1 MAPADR
7 LHGVLVIDKPIG
19 PTSHDVVARL
29 RRVLGTRAI
38 GHAGTLDPAATGVL
52 VVAVGE
58 ATKLCSYLTA
68 EMKRY
73 LATVTFGTATTTL
86 DAQGDVVATAPI
98 PEMLAA
104 ELRTLTETHPATGQ
118 GFDET
123 SVPVVARAHENERA
137 RREQLPPAF
146 SAIKI
151 AGQTAYDLARRGKDV
166 PLAPRVVAAHTI
178 AIEAASAQTLA
189 VELVVSK
196 GYYVRSFARDLGQS
210 LGVPAHLSALRRTAS
225 GTFTLDEALPSSA
238 SSAELERAL
247 QPIEL
252 AAPRV
257 LPCSALSE
265 EGERRAH
272 MGQRL
277 QPEHFTAPPVDGISV
292 WLAPRGHLVAI
303 GRGKEDGSWRVE
315 RGFSYA
321 ISIAST

>member
-1 MAPADR
+1 
-7 LHGVLVIDKPIG
+7 VLVIDKPIG
-19 PTSHDVVARL
+19 PTSHDIVARL

-73 LATVTFGTATTTL
+73 RATVTFGTATTTL

-98 PEMLAA
+98 PEVLAA
-104 ELRTLTETHPATGQ
+104 ELRTVTAAHAASGR
-118 GFDET
+118 GFDE
-123 SVPVVARAHENERA
+123 SRVPAVARALEIERA

-166 PLAPRVVAAHTI
+166 VLAPRAVSADTI
-178 AIEAASAQTLA
+178 AIEGASAQTLTL
-189 VELVVSK
+189 ELAVSK

-238 SSAELERAL
+238 SNVELEGALLSIERA
-247 QPIEL
+247 
-252 AAPRV
+252 AARV
-257 LPCSALSE
+257 LPCSMLTE
-265 EGERRAH
+265 EGERRAR

-277 QPEHFTAPPVDGISV
+277 EPEHFTAPPSPGISV

-303 GRGKEDGSWRVE
+303 GRREEAGTWRVE

-321 ISIAST
+321 TSIAST